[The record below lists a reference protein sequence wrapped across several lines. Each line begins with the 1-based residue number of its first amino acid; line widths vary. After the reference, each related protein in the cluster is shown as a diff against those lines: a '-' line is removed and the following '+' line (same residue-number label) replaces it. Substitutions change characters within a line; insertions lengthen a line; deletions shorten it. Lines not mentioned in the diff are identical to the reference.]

1 MVHCLFPCAALSL
14 GSSESMFCLWS
25 TATWDVAL
33 DLLNCSCLK
42 GFGLREMQMKRHHKG
57 TNGCYCSSEWSK
69 SYSLSFCD
77 LRLFMSSTSSQ
88 FWRTYLGIFL
98 LSSLLDLVQKITKDR
113 GLSNDRIPRIIPVLV
128 ILMFEMMIRSKT
140 GNPKVDRW
148 FRMLC
153 DRAAYIELRLPTI
166 NLHRENWR
174 SQVFLL

>member
-1 MVHCLFPCAALSL
+1 
-14 GSSESMFCLWS
+14 
-25 TATWDVAL
+25 
-33 DLLNCSCLK
+33 
-42 GFGLREMQMKRHHKG
+42 MKRHHKG

-140 GNPKVDRW
+140 GNPKVDR
-148 FRMLC
+148 
-153 DRAAYIELRLPTI
+153 
-166 NLHRENWR
+166 
-174 SQVFLL
+174 